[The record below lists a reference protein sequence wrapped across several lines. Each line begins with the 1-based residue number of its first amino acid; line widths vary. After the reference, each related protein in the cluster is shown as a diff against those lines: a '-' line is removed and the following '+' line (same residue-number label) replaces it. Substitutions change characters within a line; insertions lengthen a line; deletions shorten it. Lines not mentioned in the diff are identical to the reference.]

1 MLCWFIKKQMPVK
14 FEARLWEVFK
24 LNWKNEEEKDGLN
37 ERMGKK
43 KRKESEGENV
53 WAIWT
58 DTRCVQ
64 LVWNQTE
71 WVGWIF

>member
-1 MLCWFIKKQMPVK
+1 MLIYKKANAIQAWCT
-14 FEARLWEVFK
+14 FSRSLQTEL
-24 LNWKNEEEKDGLN
+24 KNEQEKDGLN
-37 ERMGKK
+37 ERMGKM
-43 KRKESEGENV
+43 KRIESEGENV